1 MAGGARS
8 APFGVLMSSKR
19 RVRAAHGN
27 TRGQNPQV
35 YNIYTFVQHL
45 VWSRDVPAGTV
56 GTPPHILKI
65 NAERSRIWIRI
76 QSRIRIHQTEVR
88 IWGSGSA
95 PKSHGSPTLL
105 GTKTPTSCKICY
117 QNSVHFPLCKMGGIS
132 TNGHPFPRISYNILG
147 KNCIPYK

>member
-76 QSRIRIHQTEVR
+76 QSRIRIH
-88 IWGSGSA
+88 
-95 PKSHGSPTLL
+95 
-105 GTKTPTSCKICY
+105 
-117 QNSVHFPLCKMGGIS
+117 
-132 TNGHPFPRISYNILG
+132 
-147 KNCIPYK
+147 